1 MQLRRITDINQL
13 NSDFGRIRCRA
24 QLDSTNFEFEN
35 RPILQARTFAA
46 GFTLT
51 TASGNRVAQNRMPTN
66 ADLQAIS
73 LKNRNHD
80 TLVTI
85 LATFMVSGIIAS
97 FIILT
102 GWFLYSV
109 AVELSGWNLQ
119 DFAHAIQGHRFN

>member
-1 MQLRRITDINQL
+1 MSSAIN
-13 NSDFGRIRCRA
+13 
-24 QLDSTNFEFEN
+24 STNFEFDH
-35 RPILQARTFAA
+35 RSLLRARTFVA
-46 GFTLT
+46 GLT
-51 TASGNRVAQNRMPTN
+51 QTNSPDNRATQNRIPTN
-66 ADLQAIS
+66 ADLQAIN

-109 AVELSGWNLQ
+109 AVELSGLNLQ
-119 DFAHAIQGHRFN
+119 DFVHAIQGHRFN